1 MRVLVRTGICVG
13 VCWDCSLMLLNAY
26 KMIVSG
32 RKGLSPGNSKLK
44 HFIAFKNSV
53 LTNIFLS
60 NDPSTDRTACNYSE
74 RL

>member
-1 MRVLVRTGICVG
+1 
-13 VCWDCSLMLLNAY
+13 MLLNAY

-32 RKGLSPGNSKLK
+32 HKGLSPGNSKLK
-44 HFIAFKNSV
+44 HFIAFKKSV